1 MGFISDDVLRRL
13 RAQLDA
19 REAQLRDEVRRLAGE
34 EFDPRDGVPMDYIED
49 AGEQAEQRA
58 RRTVRRAE
66 QERDISELRAIAG
79 ARERMAHGTYGQ
91 CVDCGTDIPIARL
104 EIEPWAARCIPCQ
117 QRSERTPPAQP
128 PKTS

>member
-49 AGEQAEQRA
+49 AGEQAEQRT
-58 RRTVRRAE
+58 RRAVRRAE
-66 QERDISELRAIAG
+66 QERDIGELRAITG
-79 ARERMAHGTYGQ
+79 AKERMAHGTYGQ
-91 CVDCGTDIPIARL
+91 CVDCGTDIPMGGPLYPLPATV
-104 EIEPWAARCIPCQ
+104 
-117 QRSERTPPAQP
+117 RTHTPGSTAEDLL
-128 PKTS
+128 TSALGR